1 MTCGGSRA
9 VGGRAVG
16 PATTAGPVQS
26 GSTCDDSRQPN
37 KKAAHWAASSFIWR
51 REGPIFRSNQD
62 SDGTLTRDI
71 QKLRANERSA
81 LSLAEEYEAM
91 EGEIAAELP
100 RLELELVEVAK
111 DCLSAKNAIASEAA
125 SQAYGQLLEQVVDS
139 LAVAFALFSLAE
151 NAGVD
156 YRQSASAEEL
166 ASRFFVRLGN
176 AVRSRLDDAT
186 VTEQVAERLALPPM
200 DMSEIDMKLAGSVAA
215 RIRRRVEL
223 NTEHTA

>member
-100 RLELELVEVAK
+100 RLELELAEVAK

-156 YRQSASAEEL
+156 NRQSASAEEL

-176 AVRSRLDDAT
+176 AVRSRMDDAT

-200 DMSEIDMKLAGSVAA
+200 DMSEVDMQLAGSVAA
-215 RIRRRVEL
+215 RIRRRVAL
-223 NTEHTA
+223 NAEHTA

>member
-100 RLELELVEVAK
+100 RLELELAEVAK
-111 DCLSAKNAIASEAA
+111 DCLSAKNAIA
-125 SQAYGQLLEQVVDS
+125 VK
-139 LAVAFALFSLAE
+139 
-151 NAGVD
+151 
-156 YRQSASAEEL
+156 
-166 ASRFFVRLGN
+166 
-176 AVRSRLDDAT
+176 
-186 VTEQVAERLALPPM
+186 LPARPM
-200 DMSEIDMKLAGSVAA
+200 GSCWSKWLIAWQ
-215 RIRRRVEL
+215 
-223 NTEHTA
+223 